1 MTAAPGIL
9 CPSYNKAPY
18 GVSACLMTGM
28 AQPPLTKYILDFS
41 MSFGHRSVA
50 AVISVISMFAVVV
63 VRDLA
68 QVNHREHD
76 EDKRL

>member
-18 GVSACLMTGM
+18 GVLRVLDNRNVSA
-28 AQPPLTKYILDFS
+28 AADKVILNFS

-50 AVISVISMFAVVV
+50 AVLAVISMPAMVV
-63 VRDLA
+63 VRNLT
-68 QVNHREHD
+68 QVNHREHN
-76 EDKRL
+76 EDKCL